1 MKKLGKDAIQ
11 KIAFSA
17 IVLVALLYV
26 YFNLLLAPLTKGE
39 AVARDA
45 IAKMEKQI
53 TDGKQQLQ
61 QAQKLEASSRPAA
74 EQIKFLKNSIPDG
87 APVAW
92 FPPQITAFMKQ
103 HGIEKIAVR
112 LNNEVADPALPG
124 FRKLFWT
131 IDVPKV
137 EFVPLGLTIAAL
149 ENEHPL
155 MEITNL
161 GIEQSKENVQFQHA
175 TLTVSTIVKN

>member
-1 MKKLGKDAIQ
+1 MKFGKDEIQ
-11 KIAFSA
+11 KIALSS
-17 IVLVALLYV
+17 IVLLASLYA
-26 YFNLLLAPLTKGE
+26 YFNLMLGPLAKGE
-39 AVARDA
+39 VATKDA
-45 IAKMEKQI
+45 LAKLEKQI
-53 TDGKQQLQ
+53 ADGKRQLQ
-61 QAQKLEASSRPAA
+61 QAQTLETSSLPSG
-74 EQIKFLKNSIPDG
+74 EKIKRLKDSIPDG

-92 FPPQITAFMKQ
+92 FPPQIGAFFKQ

-112 LNNEVADPALPG
+112 LNNEVADKDLPG

-137 EFVPLGLTIAAL
+137 EFVPLGLAIAAL

-155 MEITNL
+155 LEITNL
-161 GIEQSKENVQFQHA
+161 GIEQSKDNVQFQHA